1 MNYEKALELKNK
13 NQHLIGENYNGTIID
28 DLILMPI
35 DNEIAKEVRSRYIIS
50 LNAEEAIYPFTN
62 TDLDVVAV
70 SDQYR
75 IKTKA
80 LFFQTSIFNIPNAI
94 KE

>member
-1 MNYEKALELKNK
+1 MNYKKALELKNK
-13 NQHLIGENYNGTIID
+13 NQHLIGQNYNGTIID

-35 DNEIAKEVRSRYIIS
+35 DDDIAKKVRNRYIIS
-50 LNAEEAIYPFTN
+50 LNSEEAIYPFTN

-70 SDQYR
+70 CDQYR

-80 LFFQTSIFNIPNAI
+80 IFFHTSIFNIPNAI

>member
-1 MNYEKALELKNK
+1 MVNGQTQLVPMVT
-13 NQHLIGENYNGTIID
+13 ENYNGTIID